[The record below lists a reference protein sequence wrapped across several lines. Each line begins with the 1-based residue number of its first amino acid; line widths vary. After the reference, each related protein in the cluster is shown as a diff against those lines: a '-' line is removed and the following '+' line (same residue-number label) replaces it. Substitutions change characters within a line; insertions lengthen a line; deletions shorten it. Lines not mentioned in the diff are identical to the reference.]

1 MMAREPMAGM
11 NTAQAALGL
20 PGRSRI
26 SLRQVLWGL
35 VLAISLP
42 IILVAAGGFY
52 SGYRAEQQ
60 AVDLRMQET
69 ARALSLLLDREIDKS
84 VLAMRVLSQ
93 SPTLANGDFESFYN
107 RVKDVGLADPSWIAL
122 FEPSGRVIFN
132 TRVPYGVRLPNS
144 NRQDAL

>member
-1 MMAREPMAGM
+1 
-11 NTAQAALGL
+11 
-20 PGRSRI
+20 
-26 SLRQVLWGL
+26 
-35 VLAISLP
+35 
-42 IILVAAGGFY
+42 
-52 SGYRAEQQ
+52 
-60 AVDLRMQET
+60 
-69 ARALSLLLDREIDKS
+69 LSLLLDREIDKS

-144 NRQDAL
+144 NRLDALRQVQ